1 MLNKNMLT
9 NEKVC
14 IDIRKKYYHNTETDN
29 YNASVK
35 KMFKPAPLLDTTDS
49 ENPSPYENPAFLC
62 HPCVMFFCHYLCTPV
77 SP

>member
-35 KMFKPAPLLDTTDS
+35 KIF
-49 ENPSPYENPAFLC
+49 
-62 HPCVMFFCHYLCTPV
+62 
-77 SP
+77 

>member
-14 IDIRKKYYHNTETDN
+14 INIRKKYYHNTETDN

-49 ENPSPYENPAFLC
+49 ENPSPYENPCLSLSPLCYVFLSLPL
-62 HPCVMFFCHYLCTPV
+62 HPC
-77 SP
+77 